1 MQDYYSN
8 QWLFSSVW
16 PIWCPTILREI
27 TLRINVVPLFILCI
41 CEKNPPKNSSY
52 SFSGLALQVLQVLY
66 LLITQFS
73 PNKQELDPIRDIST
87 RTYPNTHTHTRSQ
100 PHTQSQ
106 PAAPWSIMQKS
117 RGGKKRQKP
126 IFSCAPKPSYTIL
139 WALCFLNSLCSSPV
153 DRVCF
158 FPVWPYRVLMRS
170 SGEFLILLWI

>member
-27 TLRINVVPLFILCI
+27 TLRINVVPLVILCI
-41 CEKNPPKNSSY
+41 CEKKQNSSY
-52 SFSGLALQVLQVLY
+52 SFSGLVLQVLQVLY

-87 RTYPNTHTHTRSQ
+87 RIYPNTHTRSQ

-117 RGGKKRQKP
+117 RGKKRQKP
-126 IFSCAPKPSYTIL
+126 IFSCATKPSYTIL

-158 FPVWPYRVLMRS
+158 FLYGPIGFWWDRPGS
-170 SGEFLILLWI
+170 F